1 MVTERAR
8 MAGNGVADAAEDKIQ
23 RETLLDC
30 SSILSYVSA
39 MLQSKG

>member
-8 MAGNGVADAAEDKIQ
+8 MAGNGVADATEDKIQ

-30 SSILSYVSA
+30 SSILIYVSDI
-39 MLQSKG
+39 LQGMG